1 MIYDAHNQ
9 ASYKLIHQD
18 VHLYVKFNDAIRQGH
33 TNVMIWTVD
42 SDAVASLFILAIK
55 FFIAYHNGLLQC
67 IFKTLM
73 PGQGNLLIGF
83 GTSRH
88 LDTTGSFLS
97 VSMSKLWVPKSMVKL
112 SSMLYLAVI

>member
-1 MIYDAHNQ
+1 MNSNWTICQVQRCHQTRTHQCYDLD
-9 ASYKLIHQD
+9 Y
-18 VHLYVKFNDAIRQGH
+18 
-33 TNVMIWTVD
+33 VD
-42 SDAVASLFILAIK
+42 SDAVASLLAIK
-55 FFIAYHNGLLQC
+55 FCIANHNGLLQC